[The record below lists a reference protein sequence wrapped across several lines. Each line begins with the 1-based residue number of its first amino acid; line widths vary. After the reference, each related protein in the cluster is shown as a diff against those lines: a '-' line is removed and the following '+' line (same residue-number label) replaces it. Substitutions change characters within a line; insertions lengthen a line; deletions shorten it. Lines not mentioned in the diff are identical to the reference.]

1 MFHSAYWLTFRKT
14 YSIHMLRCG
23 MCLILVGGSVGVVSE
38 VAGLASKSGKVARKV
53 AGLASKSGKV
63 ARKVAG
69 LASKVWKRKKSCR
82 TRK

>member
-1 MFHSAYWLTFRKT
+1 
-14 YSIHMLRCG
+14 

>member
-1 MFHSAYWLTFRKT
+1 MSNLQVWY
-14 YSIHMLRCG
+14 
-23 MCLILVGGSVGVVSE
+23 GS
-38 VAGLASKSGKVARKV
+38 ARKV

-69 LASKVWKRKKSCR
+69 LASKNRKPARKVAKPASKVWKCKKSSR